1 MLILRI
7 LGFLTLL
14 SIGGCFVM
22 YLVRRDRRYLRLA
35 GQIFRLA
42 LVVIAAAMAFHLL
55 ERLIL
60 VV

>member
-35 GQIFRLA
+35 GQIFRFA

-55 ERLIL
+55 ERLLMI
-60 VV
+60 

>member
-35 GQIFRLA
+35 GQIFRFS

-60 VV
+60 LV